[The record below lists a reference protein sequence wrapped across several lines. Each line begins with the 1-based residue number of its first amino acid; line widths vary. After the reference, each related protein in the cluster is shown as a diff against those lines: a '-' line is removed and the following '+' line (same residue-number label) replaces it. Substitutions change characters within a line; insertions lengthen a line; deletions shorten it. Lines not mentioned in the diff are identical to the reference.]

1 MFEEEKS
8 IVTLSDRVLE
18 LLEKYKEMQAENEY
32 LRQEVVKAKA
42 LADAKSIQISKLGQ
56 DLSCKDIDA
65 DDLLSKIEA
74 VLGK

>member
-42 LADAKSIQISKLGQ
+42 LADAKSIQISKLEQ

>member
-8 IVTLSDRVLE
+8 IVTLSDRLLE
-18 LLEKYKEMQAENEY
+18 LIEKYKEMQAENEY

-42 LADAKSIQISKLGQ
+42 LADAKSIQISKLEQ

>member
-1 MFEEEKS
+1 MFEDEKS

-42 LADAKSIQISKLGQ
+42 LADAKSIQISKLEQ